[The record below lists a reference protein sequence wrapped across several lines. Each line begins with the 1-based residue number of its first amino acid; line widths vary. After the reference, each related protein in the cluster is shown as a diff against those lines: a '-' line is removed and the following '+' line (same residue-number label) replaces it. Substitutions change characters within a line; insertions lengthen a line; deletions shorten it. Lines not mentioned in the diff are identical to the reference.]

1 MKQFSLLLNLTFLF
15 VSSLSASILTK
26 PNSDIIIVQ
35 TSAGE
40 DQTICGSQGAQLLVT
55 GDGGYVWS
63 VITGDPISVG
73 SNFSCTL
80 CPNPTASP
88 NTTTTYLVTSNWG
101 QPGSNTD
108 TITIFVV
115 PDYTTFI
122 SQSDTNICIGE
133 DVNFNIGTN
142 TFDSYNYY
150 WNSSGAINDSSI
162 SNPTI
167 TFNEPGTNFISIDV
181 VNSNGCIK
189 SQPLY
194 VNVAGSNITMT
205 PDSITICS
213 NTSSQLNISIDSRAP
228 DSCKLSSSNACF
240 SSSTQTFLGNGST
253 SLYPSATPYNAH
265 FVEHRIQILYTAS
278 ELNTLGFLSG
288 KITEI
293 AFNVLYQNCII
304 PYTGLTIKMGC
315 TLTDSFPLIINQFE
329 PDLIQV
335 YHAASYQT
343 IEGWNSHTLDNAY
356 DWDGISN
363 LLVEV
368 CYDNIATVASDF
380 IKQTLMPNRMTLI
393 RSSFGSGTY
402 GCTLSNPTAY
412 FERPNIRIT
421 HCSGSPSPNTNNY
434 SWIPSVGLSDS
445 TIQNPIASPTNST
458 IYNLLVT
465 DTLSGCIDSNFVVVD
480 VELCTYIDE
489 LGEALEIN
497 IFPNPNSGNFTVTK
511 PLGLKETV
519 NLKLLSSDGKLILQ
533 KTILE
538 NQNSININISDY
550 SKGIYFLHLNVG
562 EQNFTRKIVR
572 N

>member
-1 MKQFSLLLNLTFLF
+1 MFISDLNASLITDLKANNKEILF
-15 VSSLSASILTK
+15 T
-26 PNSDIIIVQ
+26 Q
-35 TSAGE
+35 TYAGE
-40 DQTICGSQGAQLLVT
+40 NQTICGDQSAQLLVT

-73 SNFSCTL
+73 TNFSCTL

-88 NTTTTYLVTSNWG
+88 SITTTYLVTSNWG

-108 TITIFVV
+108 TITVFVV

-133 DVNFNIGTN
+133 DVNFSIGTN

-150 WNSSGAINDSSI
+150 WNSSGSISDSSI
-162 SNPTI
+162 TNPTI
-167 TFNEPGTNFISIDV
+167 TFPNPGTNFVTINV
-181 VNSNGCIK
+181 ENSNGCTK
-189 SQPLY
+189 TESLH
-194 VNVAGSNITMT
+194 VNVSGSNFTMT
-205 PDSITICS
+205 PDSISICS
-213 NTSSQLNISIDSRAP
+213 NTSTQLNMSIDNVTS

-240 SSSTQTFLGNGST
+240 GSSTQTSVGNGSI

-278 ELNTLGFLSG
+278 ELNALGFLSG

-304 PYTGLTIKMGC
+304 PYTGFTIKMGC
-315 TLTDSFPLIINQFE
+315 TLTDSFPLFLNQFE
-329 PDLIQV
+329 PNLAQV
-335 YHAASYQT
+335 YHIAGYQT

-356 DWDGISN
+356 EWDGFSN

-368 CYDNIATVASDF
+368 CYDNVATVATDF
-380 IKQTLMPNRMTLI
+380 VKQTLMPNRMTLI
-393 RSSFGSGTY
+393 RSSFGSSAY
-402 GCTLSNPTAY
+402 GCTLSNPTGY

-421 HCSGSPSPNTNNY
+421 HCSGSPNPNTNNY

-465 DTLSGCIDSNFVVVD
+465 DTLSGCIDSNAVVVD
-480 VELCTYIDE
+480 VELCTYINE
-489 LGEALEIN
+489 LREELDIT
-497 IFPNPNSGNFTVTK
+497 IFPNPSTGNFTIIK
-511 PLGLKETV
+511 PIELIEV
-519 NLKLLSSDGKLILQ
+519 IELKLLSSDGKLILQ
-533 KTILE
+533 KSILE
-538 NQNSININISDY
+538 NQNSINVDLATY
-550 SKGIYFLHLNVG
+550 SKGVYFLHLNVG
-562 EQNFTRKIVR
+562 EQNFTRKIIR